1 MDIRQ
6 AADSERDLWNGF
18 VAGWSSG
25 DLLQSY
31 DWGDVKA
38 RSGGWGPLR
47 LMAVEDNVPIAA
59 VSILRRAIPHSS
71 KSLFY
76 APRGPV
82 GDLSN
87 RNILAGLIDAI
98 RGLAKERSAILLK
111 VDPPARID
119 DRQAD
124 LNLNAIGFRPID
136 GAGFGGTQPKCVMQ
150 LDLTQSEDELLAA
163 CKPKTRYN
171 IRLAERKGVIVRQAA
186 DENDLRAFYD
196 LLLETATRDRFLVR
210 DYSYYRILWEI
221 LSPPEFVRLF
231 LAEYGNQAVAGA
243 LCFYM
248 GDRCWYTYGASSNS
262 HREVMPNHLM
272 QWSMIRHAKSIGCRI
287 YDFRGVSP
295 RREPDQNDRLQ
306 GLNRFKEGFGAHYVE
321 YIGEYDLPFSK
332 PMYWLWRKAAPAA
345 SAVMKGWKRSKVPA
359 SADI

>member
-1 MDIRQ
+1 MDIRK

-18 VAGWSSG
+18 VACWISG

-31 DWGDVKA
+31 EWGEVKA
-38 RSGGWGPLR
+38 RSGGWEPIR
-47 LMAVEDNVPIAA
+47 LMAVEDGAPVA
-59 VSILRRAIPHSS
+59 VASILRRAIPRLG

-87 RNILAGLIDAI
+87 REILAGLIDAV
-98 RGLAKERSAILLK
+98 RSLAKERSAVLLK
-111 VDPPARID
+111 VDPPTSID
-119 DRQAD
+119 DHQSE
-124 LNLNAIGFRPID
+124 LNLRAIGFRPID

-150 LDLTQSEDELLAA
+150 LDLTRSEDDLLAA

-171 IRLAERKGVIVRQAA
+171 IRLAERKGVAVRQAE

-196 LLLETATRDRFLVR
+196 LLLETAKRDRFLVR
-210 DYSYYRILWEI
+210 DYSYYRVLWEV

-231 LAEYGNQAVAGA
+231 LAEYGNQPIAGA

-272 QWSMIRHAKSIGCRI
+272 QWSMIRHAKSIGCRV

-295 RREPDQNDRLQ
+295 RREHDPNDRLQ
-306 GLNRFKEGFGAHYVE
+306 GLNRFKEGFGAHYME
-321 YIGEYDLPFSK
+321 YIGEYDLPFSR
-332 PMYWLWRKAAPAA
+332 PMYWVWSKAAPVA
-345 SAVMKGWKRSKVPA
+345 SALMKGWKRSRPA
-359 SADI
+359 ASVEV